1 MTPLAGKLARLQ
13 TVIAGVT
20 VNHEFSDWS
29 LSINGDVIDADG
41 FEKPADADGNY
52 WKSIL
57 IGLVGG
63 EVDFEGRY
71 NSAKTPTASFKPS
84 TSYTSLF
91 CGLTS
96 AIGFRLTGKCT
107 QIGVSTS
114 VKDAGKVKGKFFV
127 EGVTTYPS

>member
-1 MTPLAGKLARLQ
+1 MTPLAGKLARLT
-13 TVIAGVT
+13 TVISGTT
-20 VNHEFSDWS
+20 VQHEFTDWA
-29 LSINGDVIDADG
+29 LSINGDVIDVDG
-41 FEKPADADGNY
+41 FEKTADADGSY

-71 NSAKTPTASFKPS
+71 NSAKTPTTSFKPS
-84 TSYTSLF
+84 YAYTSLF

-96 AIGFRLTGKCT
+96 AIGFTLTGKCT
-107 QIGVSTS
+107 QIGASTN

-127 EGVTTYPS
+127 EGVTTYPT